1 MRTPKRYLLV
11 AGTFLLSVLLYVDR
25 SCLSAAKES
34 IVGEFGLTG
43 EQFGWIGAIFGL
55 GYALFQV
62 PSGLLADRFGP
73 RALLSS
79 VVAIWSVF
87 MALTGAAWSYLS
99 MMIFRF
105 LFGAGEAGA
114 FPGVARACY
123 SWIPVKERGMVN
135 GINFS
140 GSRIGA
146 AAAMPLVA
154 WMIAA
159 LKWRMTFEILAGSG
173 LVFAVIWYLW
183 FRNDPT
189 EKSGISKEE
198 LDYIL
203 ENRQKSAPGQKERI
217 SGGIILGSKNMW
229 LIMLQYFASNFTF
242 YFCLVWAFS
251 FIQEKF
257 HLDMQKT
264 GFLAALPFLGGA
276 VGNWTAGWF
285 VDRIYKKGRWTASRR
300 IPAMLGFVLA
310 VTGVLGFVTMANAY
324 AAVLFLT
331 LAIFGADMTI
341 SPSWSTCI
349 DIGKKHAGA
358 VSGTMNMAGNIGSF
372 ITALAFPYLKTW
384 TGSYEPYF
392 YIAAAFNALAIGAW
406 MLIRPDKTLEEY

>member
-25 SCLSAAKES
+25 SCLSTAKGS

-229 LIMLQYFASNFTF
+229 LLMLQYFASNFTF

>member
-25 SCLSAAKES
+25 SCLSTAKGS
-34 IVGEFGLTG
+34 IVGEFGLTD

>member
-1 MRTPKRYLLV
+1 
-11 AGTFLLSVLLYVDR
+11 
-25 SCLSAAKES
+25 
-34 IVGEFGLTG
+34 
-43 EQFGWIGAIFGL
+43 
-55 GYALFQV
+55 
-62 PSGLLADRFGP
+62 
-73 RALLSS
+73 

-99 MMIFRF
+99 MMVFRF

-114 FPGVARACY
+114 FPGIARACY
-123 SWIPVKERGMVN
+123 SWIPVRERGIAN

-154 WMIAA
+154 WMIAS
-159 LKWRMTFEILAGSG
+159 LRWRMTFEILAGVG
-173 LVFAVIWYLW
+173 FAFAMVWYLW
-183 FRNDPT
+183 FRNDPA
-189 EKSGISKEE
+189 EKSGISRQE

-203 ENRQKSAPGQKERI
+203 QNRQKSAPGQKEQI
-217 SGGIILGSKNMW
+217 SAAIVFGSKNMW

-257 HLDMQKT
+257 GLNLQKA

-276 VGNWTAGWF
+276 IGNWTAGWV
-285 VDRIYKKGRWTASRR
+285 VDCIYRRGQWTWSRR
-300 IPAMLGFVLA
+300 VPAMVGFILAAVGILGFVSMTHPT
-310 VTGVLGFVTMANAY
+310 V
-324 AAVLFLT
+324 AVLFLT

-349 DIGKKHAGA
+349 DVGRKHAGA

-384 TGSYEPYF
+384 TGSSDPYF
-392 YIAAAFNALAIGAW
+392 YVAAAFNLLGMGAW

>member
-1 MRTPKRYLLV
+1 
-11 AGTFLLSVLLYVDR
+11 VDR
-25 SCLSAAKES
+25 SCLSTAKGS